1 VADAL
6 LPHVHELVRRA
17 ERVLLGLA
25 GPPGVGKSDLAAAVA
40 AALEEACG
48 RGTAVVVGMDGFH
61 RSQRELADL
70 GLEQVKGAPQTFD
83 ADGFVAL
90 LRLLRDPA
98 GVVTAPGFDR
108 LREETVP
115 GAVTVAPHHRL
126 VLVEGNYLLLDG
138 PWQPVRGLLDAVWHL
153 HLPPERRVPL
163 LVDRHVAHGR
173 SPADAHAWV
182 LRSDEA
188 NARLVESVAH
198 RADAVVDLLTGRLR
212 HP

>member
-1 VADAL
+1 ML
-6 LPHVHELVRRA
+6 LPHVR
-17 ERVLLGLA
+17 ERVGRSARALLGLA
-25 GPPGVGKSDLAAAVA
+25 GPPGVGKSHLAAAVIA
-40 AALEEACG
+40 AFEEGCG

-61 RSQRELADL
+61 LSSRELADL

-90 LRLLRDPA
+90 LRRLRDPA
-98 GVVTAPGFDR
+98 EVVAAPGFDR
-108 LREETVP
+108 RREETVP
-115 GAVTVAPHHRL
+115 AAVTVAPHHRL
-126 VLVEGNYLLLDG
+126 VVVEGNYLLLDG
-138 PWQPVRGLLDAVWHL
+138 PWRPVRGLLDAVWHL

-163 LVDRHVAHGR
+163 LVDRHVTHGR

-198 RADAVVDLLTGRLR
+198 RADAVVDLLTGTLVRR
-212 HP
+212 